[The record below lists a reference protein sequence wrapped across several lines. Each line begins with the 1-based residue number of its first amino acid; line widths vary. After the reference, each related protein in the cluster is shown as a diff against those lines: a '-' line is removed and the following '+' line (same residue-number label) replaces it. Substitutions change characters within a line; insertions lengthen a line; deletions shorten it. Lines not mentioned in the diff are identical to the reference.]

1 MQCGYAD
8 LPLCGGE
15 LSVGCGEVGAVCVVG
30 VGRSV
35 DNISLLD
42 EVKPALRGCLKIR
55 REVKNQAVSLRSML
69 RIMAM

>member
-8 LPLCGGE
+8 LPVCGGE

-35 DNISLLD
+35 VDGIVGSPQIANPL
-42 EVKPALRGCLKIR
+42 
-55 REVKNQAVSLRSML
+55 
-69 RIMAM
+69 